1 MFKVVL
7 TGLIGAGKST
17 AALVFRTIGIP
28 CYDTD
33 SNAKRLMA
41 GQLRPEIE
49 SLLGTES
56 FNEDGSMDRKYIAG
70 RIFND
75 SVIREKLNG
84 IVHPA
89 VKEDFLKW
97 AEIQNSPYVIAE
109 TALLLESGFD
119 RICDKIIVVTADV
132 NERIIRAMLRDNTDR
147 ESVVRRIEAQDNDGR
162 LMGMADFVID
172 NDEKSAVIPQVL
184 RIHKNIV
191 TFADEKKEKI

>member
-75 SVIREKLNG
+75 SVVREKLNG

-89 VKEDFLKW
+89 VKEDFIKW
-97 AEIQNSPYVIAE
+97 AERHDSPYVMAE

-119 RICDKIIVVTADV
+119 RICDKIILVTADV
-132 NERIIRAMLRDNTDR
+132 NERIMRTILRDSTDR
-147 ESVVRRIEAQDNDGR
+147 ESVVRRIEAQENEGR
-162 LMGMADFVID
+162 LIEMADFVID
-172 NDEKSAVIPQVL
+172 NDERSAVIPQVL